1 MKRFRRETAQG
12 VTALPEA
19 PYKSKTLLFITLPF
33 ILKKIKYFL
42 ELKKVGTSPVRG
54 KQMIEL
60 NLRDFGGK
68 ADGSDNT
75 SCFKAAFEELA
86 KNDGGKLTVDS
97 GKWVTGPIDI
107 PSDTTLELLDGAEL
121 SFIDNPDVYTPA
133 FTRWEGVECYAMHAL
148 VRSADTKNVKITG
161 KGTINGNGAKWW
173 ATVKDKKARK
183 QSKPEL
189 ECELALAKLNPGFE
203 GQAGGGGGRE
213 TQFLRPCLIEFI
225 NCQNVVLEGVK
236 IIDSPFWTVH
246 PLYVKGLELKNLHIE
261 NPYSAPNTD
270 GIDVDSC
277 EDVKISDCFVSVGDD
292 GICIKS
298 GSGPDGIRV
307 NRPTVG
313 VEVRGCTVR
322 NAHGGIVL
330 GSETAAGMSKIHA
343 YDCDLSGTDRGIRIK
358 SRRGRGG
365 DINDIELNN
374 LVMNDTLCP
383 IAMNMYYKCGITDQK
398 SPLFSLEKQPVTSET
413 PRIHNVKIVGCK
425 GSGCKASAG
434 FIVGL
439 PEMPIE
445 NLEIRDCHFT
455 TDENSDASPM
465 DSDMFY
471 GLPEVTVKSFRVRNA
486 SGAKFENV
494 TIEGPKEVFIY
505 E

>member
-1 MKRFRRETAQG
+1 MKTISF
-12 VTALPEA
+12 
-19 PYKSKTLLFITLPF
+19 
-33 ILKKIKYFL
+33 
-42 ELKKVGTSPVRG
+42 
-54 KQMIEL
+54 
-60 NLRDFGGK
+60 RDFGAK
-68 ADGSDNT
+68 SDGSDNT
-75 SCFKAAFEELA
+75 IIFKKAFDELA
-86 KNDGGKLTVDS
+86 KNGGGTLTVES

-107 PSDTTLELLDGAEL
+107 PSDTTLELQEGAEL
-121 SFIDNPDVYTPA
+121 LFTDDPNAYPPA

-161 KGTINGNGAKWW
+161 KGTINGNGKAWW
-173 ATVKDKKARK
+173 ELKRAKKASG
-183 QSKPEL
+183 QSKPE
-189 ECELALAKLNPGFE
+189 EPYEKALAELNPGYE
-203 GQAGGGGGRE
+203 NQAGGGGGRE
-213 TQFLRPCLIEFI
+213 TQFLRPCLVEFI
-225 NCQNVVLEGVK
+225 NCENVTIEGVK

-246 PLYVKGLELKNLHIE
+246 PLYVKNLTLKNLHIE

-277 EDVKISDCFVSVGDD
+277 TDVKIIDCFVSVGDD

-383 IAMNMYYKCGITDQK
+383 ISMNMYYKCGVTDTK
-398 SPLFSLEKQPVTSET
+398 SPLFSLDKMPVTSET
-413 PRIHNVKIVGCK
+413 PRIHNVKIVGCR
-425 GSGCKASAG
+425 GTGCKASAG

-455 TDENSDASPM
+455 TDENSDCSPM
-465 DSDMFY
+465 DSDMFF
-471 GLPEVTVKSFRVRNA
+471 GLPEVSVKSFRVRNA
-486 SGAKFENV
+486 PGAKFENV
-494 TIEGPKEVFIY
+494 VIEGPKETFIY